1 MSQWMKPII
10 WCTVYFWD
18 SKLRNKLQ
26 NKLQCTSQYIF
37 VLNTFVGSFLLI
49 FITCLLPVHG
59 QQSLKQQ
66 NSISPHF
73 AQKKFLKKTEPA
85 IDIFDRITTEL
96 GDIWRNGQ
104 DELFIAGHSYHS
116 RARYAAKDI
125 ARFNEQNTGLGWAK
139 THYTRGVLNGRSG
152 QSSGLYVMGFS
163 SSIRD
168 TQWNL
173 GYLHKWHS
181 PSWGGFQVAGGYTA
195 LLLSRPDVIQGVP
208 VPVILPVGSFDTRY
222 LSLELVYFPPIN
234 LAPAAQGDVF
244 FLFARARW

>member
-1 MSQWMKPII
+1 MQNQLNN
-10 WCTVYFWD
+10 
-18 SKLRNKLQ
+18 KLRH
-26 NKLQCTSQYIF
+26 TSQDIF
-37 VLNTFVGSFLLI
+37 VLNTFFCSFLLV
-49 FITCLLPVHG
+49 FITCLLPVLPVHG
-59 QQSLKQQ
+59 QQNLKQQ
-66 NSISPHF
+66 NLKQKNA
-73 AQKKFLKKTEPA
+73 AQKKIIKKTEPFIGITKPS
-85 IDIFDRITTEL
+85 IDIFDQVATEFA
-96 GDIWRNGQ
+96 DIWHKGE

-116 RARYAAKDI
+116 RARYAAQDI

-139 THYTRGVLNGRSG
+139 THYQRGVLDGKSG
-152 QSSGLYVMGFS
+152 QSSGLYLMGFS

-181 PSWGGFQVAGGYTA
+181 PSWGGVQVAGGYTA
-195 LLLSRPDVIQGVP
+195 LLLSRPDVIKGVP